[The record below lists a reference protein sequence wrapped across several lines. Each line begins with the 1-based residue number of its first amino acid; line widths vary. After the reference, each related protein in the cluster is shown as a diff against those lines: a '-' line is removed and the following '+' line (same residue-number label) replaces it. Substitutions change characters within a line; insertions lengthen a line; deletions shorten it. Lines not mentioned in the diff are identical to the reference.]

1 MHNIQHFE
9 QRRIDPIPMCPE
21 KLCCVTPLR
30 ISGIDPTL
38 IHPTQISKNNMSLR
52 LSVSEMQNPI
62 NDNNY
67 LLGSDVFAF
76 ANYK

>member
-1 MHNIQHFE
+1 MQTV
-9 QRRIDPIPMCPE
+9 ID
-21 KLCCVTPLR
+21 L
-30 ISGIDPTL
+30 IDPTP
-38 IHPTQISKNNMSLR
+38 IDPTQISKNNMSLK
-52 LSVSEMQNPI
+52 LSVSEMQSPI